1 MNLSNSGNSSFQ
13 LATGSSRPKRGTFA
27 LRLTSMIDMFTILL
41 VFLLKSYSAE
51 GQIMTITKDLRL
63 PESTATK
70 PPSVA
75 SVIAI
80 TREWILLDGR
90 PIEAIKTIESSN
102 TLLIEKLY
110 NELRNLRTL
119 TEGLGQLSESMTG
132 FRGTI
137 AIQGDKDIP
146 FSLLKKIM
154 LTCGQ
159 VGYNNM
165 LLAVSMLE

>member
-1 MNLSNSGNSSFQ
+1 MNLSTNSSSSFQ
-13 LATGSSRPKRGTFA
+13 LAAGRSRTKRGTFS

-75 SVIAI
+75 SVVAI

-90 PIEAIKTIESSN
+90 PVEEINNIESSG
-102 TLLIEKLY
+102 TLLIENLY
-110 NELRNLRTL
+110 NELKNLRSL
-119 TEGLGQLSESMTG
+119 TEGIGQLSESMSG

-137 AIQGDKDIP
+137 AIQGDKDLP